1 MRLST
6 LGVHNA
12 SVTSLLNKQAEL
24 AQTQQR
30 ISSERKFRTAGENP
44 AGMAQSLAL
53 DSAQAAHARLAD
65 NVTTLRHRLSVE
77 ESTLG
82 AVDDNLTRVRELA
95 LQANSAALS
104 SDDRKQIAGELEQ
117 LYARLVDL
125 ANSDDG
131 TGHHLFAGSREGD
144 APFAISAGGVSY
156 SGDQQPRELLVG
168 TGTRMADGDSGDA
181 VFLRIKTGAQVQA
194 ASSNTGTLSVASL
207 DSAAGS
213 AQALSLSF
221 SGGQYEAR
229 AADGSLVQSG
239 SYKAGDS
246 LSLPGVRLTLKG
258 TPADGDRLSLTPGGN
273 QDLFAQLRSVI
284 TSVQAPVATDAERAQ
299 AQTLRSSALSALD
312 AGMNHIS
319 SVRSSVGT
327 RLASLDEVETQLGAL
342 DEQLQTTLSDVRDI
356 DYAEAISK
364 LQLQTT
370 GLQAA
375 QAVFAKVQGLTLF
388 NYIR

>member
-12 SVTSLLNKQAEL
+12 SVTSLLNKQAEVAL
-24 AQTQQR
+24 TQQR

-44 AGMAQSLAL
+44 SGMAQSLSL
-53 DSAQAAHARLAD
+53 ESAQAAHARLGD

-82 AVDDNLTRVRELA
+82 AVDVNLTRVRELA

-104 SDDRKQIAGELEQ
+104 SDDRSQIASELEQ

-125 ANSDDG
+125 ANTDDG
-131 TGHHLFAGSREGD
+131 TGHHLFAGSRDGD
-144 APFAISAGGVSY
+144 APFAVSAGSVSY
-156 SGDQQPRELLVG
+156 HGDQQPRELPIG
-168 TGTRMADGDSGDA
+168 PGTRMADGDSGDA
-181 VFLRIKTGAQVQA
+181 VFLRIRTGMQVQP
-194 ASSNTGTLSVASL
+194 ASGNSGTLSVASL
-207 DSAAGS
+207 DSAAGD
-213 AQALSLSF
+213 AQALTLSF
-221 SGGQYEAR
+221 SSGQYEAR

-239 SYKAGDS
+239 SYTPGDS
-246 LSLPGVRLTLKG
+246 LSLPGVRLNLKG
-258 TPADGDRLSLTPGGN
+258 TPADGDSLSLSPGGN
-273 QDLFAQLRSVI
+273 QDLFTQLRAVISSVK
-284 TSVQAPVATDAERAQ
+284 APVSSDAERAQ

-312 AGMNHIS
+312 AGMNHLSGI
-319 SVRSSVGT
+319 RSSVGT
-327 RLASLDEVETQLGAL
+327 RLASLDEVESQLAAL

>member
-12 SVTSLLNKQAEL
+12 SVSSLLSKQAEL

-53 DSAQAAHARLAD
+53 ESAQAAHARLGD
-65 NVTTLRHRLSVE
+65 NVTTLRHRLSAE
-77 ESTLG
+77 ESTLA

-104 SDDRKQIAGELEQ
+104 SEDRSQIAGELEQ

-131 TGHHLFAGSREGD
+131 TGHYLFGGSRDGD
-144 APFAISAGGVSY
+144 APFASSGGAVLY
-156 SGDQQPRELLVG
+156 GGDQQARELAIG
-168 TGTRMADGDSGDA
+168 PGTRMADGDSGDA
-181 VFLRIKTGAQVQA
+181 VFLRIQTGVQVQS
-194 ASSNTGTLSVASL
+194 ASGNTGTLALAGLAS
-207 DSAAGS
+207 ATGN
-213 AQALSLSF
+213 AQALTLRF

-239 SYKAGDS
+239 SYTAGDAI
-246 LSLPGVRLTLKG
+246 SLPGVRLSLKG
-258 TPADGDRLSLTPGGN
+258 SPADGDSLVLKPGAS
-273 QDLFAQLRSVI
+273 QDLFAQVRSVI
-284 TSVQAPVATDAERAQ
+284 DAVQAPVTTDAQRAQ
-299 AQTLRSSALSALD
+299 AQTLRNSALGALD

-327 RLASLDEVETQLGAL
+327 RLASLDQVESQLGAL